1 MITSQQK
8 VNMMNRKLDL
18 NLLRVLCALVENKN
32 VTETGIRLG
41 MGVSSVSYALNKL
54 RDHYSDPIMMRT
66 KNGMQPT
73 SLALDLYK
81 HFSPALNL
89 IEPAS
94 TDRKLSSPDKNF
106 FRIRTNS
113 VLENWLAWKFMN
125 DEGAEVQNAIF
136 EFNNFSNDTETRIEA
151 LRRKQIDID
160 IGTSLAVDSSIIE
173 YQIILKNMYA
183 VCQVNHPRLQGKVTL
198 EMLKKEKL
206 VAYVLPK
213 DSPEIDLEKYVF
225 YFDGISS
232 LSRRIRVSS
241 YDTMLMLVSHSN
253 AVCFMPA
260 PLIDYYSQMYNIKV
274 LETDVVNGHAIT
286 IYANILKSAKDNPVL
301 KNIISHLMTLAD

>member
-1 MITSQQK
+1 
-8 VNMMNRKLDL
+8 MNRKLDL

-54 RDHYSDPIMMRT
+54 RDHYSDPIMIRT

-73 SLALDLYK
+73 GLALDLYN

-94 TDRKLSSPDKNF
+94 TGRKLPLHDKNF
-106 FRIRTNS
+106 FRIRTNPTI
-113 VLENWLAWKFMN
+113 ENWLASKLMN
-125 DEGAEVQNAIF
+125 DEGTVIQNAVF
-136 EFNNFSNDTETRIEA
+136 EFNNFSNDGEARIEA

-173 YQIILKNMYA
+173 YQLLLKNVHA
-183 VCQVNHPRLQGKVTL
+183 VCQVNHPRLHGKVTL
-198 EMLKKEKL
+198 EMLKKEKFI
-206 VAYVLPK
+206 AYVLPK
-213 DSPEIDLEKYVF
+213 DSSNIELEKYIF
-225 YFDGISS
+225 YFDGITS
-232 LSRRIRVSS
+232 LSRKVRVSS
-241 YDTMLMLVSHSN
+241 LATMLMLVSHSD

-260 PLIDYYSQMYNIKV
+260 SLVDYYSKFYNIKT
-274 LETDVVNGHAIT
+274 LETDVGNEYTYT
-286 IYANILKSAKDNPVL
+286 IYANILKSAKDNPII

>member
-1 MITSQQK
+1 
-8 VNMMNRKLDL
+8 MMNRKLDL

-32 VTETGIRLG
+32 VTETGVRLG

-94 TDRKLSSPDKNF
+94 TDRKLPSPDKSF

-125 DEGAEVQNAIF
+125 DEGAEIQNAVF
-136 EFNNFSNDTETRIEA
+136 EFNNFSNDSEARIEA
-151 LRRKQIDID
+151 LRRKQIDIDID

-173 YQIILKNMYA
+173 YQVILKNVHA

-213 DSPEIDLEKYVF
+213 DSSEIDLDKYIF
-225 YFDGISS
+225 YFDGIST
-232 LSRRIRVSS
+232 LSRKIRVSS
-241 YDTMLMLVSHSN
+241 YDTLLMLVSHSD

-260 PLIDYYSQMYNIKV
+260 PLIDYYSKMYDIKT
-274 LETDVVNGHAIT
+274 LETDVVNGHSIT
-286 IYANILKSAKDNPVL
+286 IYANILKSAKDDPVL
-301 KNIISHLMTLAD
+301 KSIISHLMTLAD

>member
-1 MITSQQK
+1 
-8 VNMMNRKLDL
+8 MMNRKLDL

-32 VTETGIRLG
+32 VTETGVRLG

-54 RDHYSDPIMMRT
+54 RDHYSDPIMIRT

-73 SLALDLYK
+73 SLALELYK

-94 TDRKLSSPDKNF
+94 TDRKLPSPEKSF

-113 VLENWLAWKFMN
+113 IIENWLAWKFMN
-125 DEGAEVQNAIF
+125 DEGAEIQNAVF
-136 EFNNFSNDTETRIEA
+136 EFNNFSNDSEVRIEA

-160 IGTSLAVDSSIIE
+160 IGTPLAVDSSIIE
-173 YQIILKNMYA
+173 YQIILKNVHA

-206 VAYVLPK
+206 VTYVLPK
-213 DSPEIDLEKYVF
+213 DSSEIDLEKYIF

-232 LSRRIRVSS
+232 LTRRIRVSS
-241 YDTMLMLVSHSN
+241 YDTLLMLVSHSD
-253 AVCFMPA
+253 AVCFMPT
-260 PLIDYYSQMYNIKV
+260 PLIDYYSKMYDIKA

-286 IYANILKSAKDNPVL
+286 IYANILKSAKDNPIL
-301 KNIISHLMTLAD
+301 KSIISHLMTLAD